1 VGVGRFGNLKSTVEI
16 SHGHHTLA
24 DPDQIFVTGAGV
36 MSRTS
41 YEGKDNGCDT
51 PIETASQHVVHG
63 PAKVIMPP
71 DGHAA
76 GNRRRCATLPGR
88 GKTLVLKGT
97 EITS

>member
-24 DPDQIFVTGAGV
+24 DPDQIFVTGTGV

-41 YEGKDNGCDT
+41 YESEDNGCNT

-63 PAKVIMPP
+63 PVKVIMPP
-71 DGHAA
+71 AGHAT
-76 GNRRRCATLPGR
+76 GNRRRCETPAGT
-88 GKTLVLKGT
+88 GKSLVLKGT